1 MEQIMELNPLL
12 VTLITSLF
20 IPIVV
25 GIVVKANA
33 STAIKN
39 VVMIVTTGVV
49 TLINANVTDTG
60 SAVLSTETLTYWAI
74 SIVATIA
81 AYLGLYKPVEANDKL
96 LPNFGVGKPND

>member
-1 MEQIMELNPLL
+1 MELNPLL

-25 GIVVKANA
+25 GVVVKANA

-49 TLINANVTDTG
+49 TLINANVT
-60 SAVLSTETLTYWAI
+60 LS
-74 SIVATIA
+74 
-81 AYLGLYKPVEANDKL
+81 
-96 LPNFGVGKPND
+96 